1 MTPDVV
7 AADPTCKL
15 LSAEAD
21 TEKAPTATRPPNT
34 IFFIMIEADT
44 LQESL
49 SNFFFVASVVK
60 RAAGVASLD
69 EQSTVLSA
77 EVFSSCRSV
86 GQNFVIALSREGC
99 TIHADRADH
108 AGSDESRSRM
118 GRSMIHSTQL

>member
-69 EQSTVLSA
+69 EHSTVLSA
-77 EVFSSCRSV
+77 EVFSFELPKRWSKFCDRT
-86 GQNFVIALSREGC
+86 IARRVHHPRRPRRPRWE
-99 TIHADRADH
+99 R
-108 AGSDESRSRM
+108 
-118 GRSMIHSTQL
+118 